1 MREALVGI
9 FQEEEWE
16 CLWTLPT
23 SGKPF
28 CREDKTQCVLEEPI
42 PVTSIRGGDLSLLH
56 LGGGLLHLLHH
67 LLDGGLSLDR
77 LSSLGRCW
85 LLENSLLDL
94 DGLGGTGLL
103 LNGQHLRLVG
113 GNHGVAV
120 LLGAVGR
127 VHWGGMVA
135 LDAPVVN
142 MGNSSMVDHRSVVD
156 DRGMVDHGSSVVD
169 NRGSVHNRSSMVDNR
184 GSVNHRG
191 GMGDNGGSMGNRV
204 SNDTVGKAMSNNTVG
219 DTMSDDA
226 MGNTVSDNTV
236 SNSVANNTVGKT
248 MSDHTSVTSSMEG
261 VGVLSNSSNVSSE
274 GLGLRVVSDLSLE
287 GLGDGHMGSL
297 SSSNSDMCNRVSSM
311 SDKAVSSNQAVSGED
326 LGSGGGGSHQG
337 GDAEE
342 SLKDHTFRNC
352 LSTVT
357 ICHSPSTFMLV
368 GCW

>member
-1 MREALVGI
+1 MKCRLGMKKCTG
-9 FQEEEWE
+9 
-16 CLWTLPT
+16 CLFAG
-23 SGKPF
+23 SVHGG
-28 CREDKTQCVLEEPI
+28 CVC
-42 PVTSIRGGDLSLLH
+42 H
-56 LGGGLLHLLHH
+56 
-67 LLDGGLSLDR
+67 
-77 LSSLGRCW
+77 
-85 LLENSLLDL
+85 N
-94 DGLGGTGLL
+94 
-103 LNGQHLRLVG
+103 
-113 GNHGVAV
+113 
-120 LLGAVGR
+120 
-127 VHWGGMVA
+127 WGG
-135 LDAPVVN
+135 
-142 MGNSSMVDHRSVVD
+142 VDHRSGVDNGGCVDNRVGNSNGGSGGGERSSTVVGD
-156 DRGMVDHGSSVVD
+156 LSDVAVDRVRMVVHVLDSAIRKGNRVGALSVAGTIAALSGVEVGVGVVVSDGVVVSVGGDLVRVHLGNSVGNRVGNSVNRGVVSRGSVD

-204 SNDTVGKAMSNNTVG
+204 SNDAVGKAMSNNTVG

-226 MGNTVSDNTV
+226 MGNTVSNNTV

-342 SLKDHTFRNC
+342 SLKEHTFRNC
-352 LSTVT
+352 VSTLS
-357 ICHSPSTFMLV
+357 ICHSPTTFMLV

>member
-1 MREALVGI
+1 MKCRLAMKKCTG
-9 FQEEEWE
+9 
-16 CLWTLPT
+16 CLF
-23 SGKPF
+23 SGS
-28 CREDKTQCVLEEPI
+28 V
-42 PVTSIRGGDLSLLH
+42 H
-56 LGGGLLHLLHH
+56 GGGVC
-67 LLDGGLSLDR
+67 D
-77 LSSLGRCW
+77 
-85 LLENSLLDL
+85 N
-94 DGLGGTGLL
+94 
-103 LNGQHLRLVG
+103 
-113 GNHGVAV
+113 
-120 LLGAVGR
+120 
-127 VHWGGMVA
+127 WGG
-135 LDAPVVN
+135 
-142 MGNSSMVDHRSVVD
+142 VDHRSGVDNGGCVDNRVGNSNGGSGGGERSGAVVGD
-156 DRGMVDHGSSVVD
+156 LSDVAVDRVRVVVHVLDSAIRKGNRVGALSVAGTIAALSGVEVGVGVVVSDGVVVSVGGDLVRVHLGNSVGDRVGNSVNRGVVSRGSVDNRGSVVD

-287 GLGDGHMGSL
+287 GLGDGHMRSL

-357 ICHSPSTFMLV
+357 ICHSPTTFMLV

>member
-1 MREALVGI
+1 MKCRLGMKKCTG
-9 FQEEEWE
+9 
-16 CLWTLPT
+16 CLFAG
-23 SGKPF
+23 SVHGG
-28 CREDKTQCVLEEPI
+28 CVC
-42 PVTSIRGGDLSLLH
+42 H
-56 LGGGLLHLLHH
+56 
-67 LLDGGLSLDR
+67 
-77 LSSLGRCW
+77 
-85 LLENSLLDL
+85 N
-94 DGLGGTGLL
+94 
-103 LNGQHLRLVG
+103 
-113 GNHGVAV
+113 
-120 LLGAVGR
+120 
-127 VHWGGMVA
+127 WGG
-135 LDAPVVN
+135 
-142 MGNSSMVDHRSVVD
+142 VDHRSGVDNGGCVDNRVGNSNGGSGGGERSSTVVGD
-156 DRGMVDHGSSVVD
+156 LSDVAVDRVRMVVHVLDSAIRKGNRVGALSVAGTIAALSGVEVGVGVVVSDGVVVSVGGDLVRVHLGNSVGDRVGNSVNRGVVSRGSVDNRGSVVD

-204 SNDTVGKAMSNNTVG
+204 SNDAVGKAMSNNTVG

-352 LSTVT
+352 LSTLT

>member
-1 MREALVGI
+1 MKCRLGMKKCTG
-9 FQEEEWE
+9 
-16 CLWTLPT
+16 CLFAG
-23 SGKPF
+23 SVHGG
-28 CREDKTQCVLEEPI
+28 CVC
-42 PVTSIRGGDLSLLH
+42 H
-56 LGGGLLHLLHH
+56 
-67 LLDGGLSLDR
+67 
-77 LSSLGRCW
+77 
-85 LLENSLLDL
+85 N
-94 DGLGGTGLL
+94 
-103 LNGQHLRLVG
+103 
-113 GNHGVAV
+113 
-120 LLGAVGR
+120 
-127 VHWGGMVA
+127 WGG
-135 LDAPVVN
+135 
-142 MGNSSMVDHRSVVD
+142 VDHRS
-156 DRGMVDHGSSVVD
+156 GVD
-169 NRGSVHNRSSMVDNR
+169 NGGCVDNRVGNSNGGSGGGERSSTVVGDLSDIAVDRVRVVVHVLDSAIRKGNRVGALSVTGTIAALSGVEVGVGVVVSDGVVVSVGGDLVRVHLGNSVGDRVGNSVNRGVVSRGSVHNRGSVVDNR

-204 SNDTVGKAMSNNTVG
+204 SNDAVGKAMSNNTVG

-236 SNSVANNTVGKT
+236 SNTVSNNTVSNSVANNTVGKT

-261 VGVLSNSSNVSSE
+261 IGVLSNSSNVSSE

-342 SLKDHTFRNC
+342 SLKEHTFRNC
-352 LSTVT
+352 VSTLS
-357 ICHSPSTFMLV
+357 ICHSPTTFMLV

>member
-1 MREALVGI
+1 MGNGDSLRVGGGGVVVHVLDPAVGKGNRVGALSVAGTIAALSGVEVGVGVVV
-9 FQEEEWE
+9 
-16 CLWTLPT
+16 
-23 SGKPF
+23 SDG
-28 CREDKTQCVLEEPI
+28 V
-42 PVTSIRGGDLSLLH
+42 VVSVGGDL
-56 LGGGLLHLLHH
+56 
-67 LLDGGLSLDR
+67 
-77 LSSLGRCW
+77 
-85 LLENSLLDL
+85 
-94 DGLGGTGLL
+94 
-103 LNGQHLRLVG
+103 
-113 GNHGVAV
+113 
-120 LLGAVGR
+120 GR
-127 VHWGGMVA
+127 VH
-135 LDAPVVN
+135 L
-142 MGNSSMVDHRSVVD
+142 GNSVGDRVGNSVN
-156 DRGMVDHGSSVVD
+156 RGVVSRGSVD
-169 NRGSVHNRSSMVDNR
+169 NRGSVVDNR

-191 GMGDNGGSMGNRV
+191 GMGDRV
-204 SNDTVGKAMSNNTVG
+204 SNDTVGKAMSDDAVGKAMSNNTVG

-226 MGNTVSDNTV
+226 MGNTVSNNTV
-236 SNSVANNTVGKT
+236 GNSVANNTVGKT

-357 ICHSPSTFMLV
+357 ICHSPTTFMLV
-368 GCW
+368 G